1 MTQGEVLAVFQ
12 EALLV
17 AMKISAPLLIA
28 SIAIGLVVAIF
39 QCNILLVLMFA
50 RLLFC
55 MILLVILI
63 DLPLFRSSGA
73 AKRAG
78 GDRKSVV

>member
-28 SIAIGLVVAIF
+28 SIAIGLV
-39 QCNILLVLMFA
+39 
-50 RLLFC
+50 
-55 MILLVILI
+55 
-63 DLPLFRSSGA
+63 
-73 AKRAG
+73 
-78 GDRKSVV
+78 DRKSVV